1 MEYENG
7 SYDIDDTAEDY
18 SDDYDYEADER
29 LEGGNLAAAH
39 QSKKLKAN
47 NYEAPNSVSNKQD
60 NSRNGAIEQTS
71 MVGNKEK
78 VNEQKI
84 ADLEKRYSLVIGKY
98 KEAKEEI
105 NQLKR
110 KKEANPASS
119 NNDERVKQLEDRV
132 SYIKTK
138 AKEKIAEKDQ
148 IISEQNVKLKNF
160 EEMLS
165 MLEVNCKQA
174 VVKYNEA
181 QIELAKKEEVL
192 QQHLSFK
199 NRYDYKVNFLDEK
212 CRKISS
218 QYEAKIKLL
227 QERSGFNYTATS
239 EPKVD
244 SKVNISRVTENK
256 ATKDVVKK
264 MQNASLLS
272 KIEPESKVLKARGV
286 TIKEVEQT
294 GAEHVPSEESKM
306 KTEESKLKTDEV
318 KAKFEDNKVKTE
330 DSKVKKE
337 EPKEFAANLPG
348 LKITLTEAIDE
359 LDKMVE

>member
-1 MEYENG
+1 MDYQNG
-7 SYDIDDTAEDY
+7 SYDFDDTVEDY

-29 LEGGNLAAAH
+29 LEGNPATAH
-39 QSKKLKAN
+39 QNKKLKAN
-47 NYEAPNSVSNKQD
+47 TSVNNQPPDYS
-60 NSRNGAIEQTS
+60 S
-71 MVGNKEK
+71 KEK
-78 VNEQKI
+78 VYEQKI
-84 ADLEKRYSLVIGKY
+84 ADLETRYSLVIGKY

-181 QIELAKKEEVL
+181 QIELARKEEVL

-227 QERSGFNYTATS
+227 QEKAGLNNPGNL
-239 EPKVD
+239 EPKVEH
-244 SKVNISRVTENK
+244 KVNISRVTENK
-256 ATKDVVKK
+256 ATKEVVKK

-272 KIEPESKVLKARGV
+272 KIEPESKVLKSRGV

-294 GAEHVPSEESKM
+294 GAEHVPSEENKTKTDDVKM
-306 KTEESKLKTDEV
+306 KNDEV
-318 KAKFEDNKVKTE
+318 KAKNEENKARSE
-330 DSKVKKE
+330 ESKV